1 MSVRKRTWT
10 TSKGVEKE
18 AWIVDYVDQT
28 GKRRL
33 KTFTKKKVADNF
45 AATANVEIRAGVH
58 TADSASITV
67 AEAGNFWIET
77 CERAG
82 LERATVDAYRQH
94 LRLHIEPYLG
104 RLKLSQLSAPM
115 VREFE
120 DKLARGDMPE
130 GASPL
135 PRSTA
140 MVRKIRVSLSALL
153 SDAQERGLVS
163 RNVVRELRR
172 SRKRGKE
179 RQAEKRQKGKL
190 KVGVDIPTREE
201 IKAIVEAATG
211 RWRPIL
217 LTAIF
222 TGLRASELRG
232 LRWAD
237 VDLDKRELQ
246 VRQRAD
252 RYHTIGK
259 PKSDAGERTVPLTPI
274 VVNTLREWKLACPK
288 GDRGLVFPTGSG
300 NVEAH
305 SNIVHR
311 GLAPTLVAAG
321 VIDDTGTAK
330 YTGLHAFRHFYA
342 SWCINRRAE
351 GGLELPPKV
360 VQERLG
366 HSSITM
372 TLDVYGHLF
381 PRGDDSAELA
391 AAEKS
396 LLA

>member
-1 MSVRKRTWT
+1 MTCPRAKPLSP
-10 TSKGVEKE
+10 E
-18 AWIVDYVDQT
+18 
-28 GKRRL
+28 RL
-33 KTFTKKKVADNF
+33 PWF
-45 AATANVEIRAGVH
+45 
-58 TADSASITV
+58 
-67 AEAGNFWIET
+67 
-77 CERAG
+77 ERFG
-82 LERATVDAYRQH
+82 
-94 LRLHIEPYLG
+94 
-104 RLKLSQLSAPM
+104 
-115 VREFE
+115 
-120 DKLARGDMPE
+120 
-130 GASPL
+130 
-135 PRSTA
+135 PRSRPCWATHRSA
-140 MVRKIRVSLSALL
+140 ASFPATSFVSF
-153 SDAQERGLVS
+153 DD
-163 RNVVRELRR
+163 

-201 IKAIVEAATG
+201 IKAIVEAAKG

-237 VDLDKRELQ
+237 VDIEKRELH

-252 RYHTIGK
+252 RYSKIGK

-274 VVNTLREWKLACPK
+274 IVNTLREWKLACPK
-288 GDRGLVFPTGSG
+288 SEHGLVFPTGVG

-321 VIDDTGTAK
+321 VAVPALDTAGNPLKGKDGEPIMLAK

-351 GGLELPPKV
+351 GGLELPAKV

-366 HSSITM
+366 HSS
-372 TLDVYGHLF
+372 DH
-381 PRGDDSAELA
+381 DDAGRLWSSVPARR
-391 AAEKS
+391 
-396 LLA
+396 